1 MYDQMY
7 VEAHLADLHR
17 EMEAQKLLRSWRLL
31 NAREKAFNAITPA
44 RHRFADQSQHPLRA
58 ED

>member
-7 VEAHLADLHR
+7 VEAHLADLSR
-17 EMEAQKLLRSWRLL
+17 EMEAQKLLRAWRQLT
-31 NAREKAFNAITPA
+31 AQDKAFNASTPA
-44 RHRFADQSQHPLRA
+44 RHRFAEQSPHPLRA